1 MFFGINNKY
10 LKCPS
15 LYLTMLS
22 LFYLIYQPLYDIRY
36 KNFITIILFII
47 LFMEYIV
54 PSDIERILFTIIKN
68 KKRKNNHVKYIQ
80 RLLNKNNFYKIFYI
94 FHIPYILI
102 ICILLITINQYIPLI
117 FLLLQFVLNYIEIIY
132 IKTLLK

>member
-15 LYLTMLS
+15 LYLMALS
-22 LFYLIYQPLYDIRY
+22 LFSLLNTPFNNRY
-36 KNFITIILFII
+36 KICITIILLIMIFIEHIIPSDMDRII
-47 LFMEYIV
+47 LLLKYRK
-54 PSDIERILFTIIKN
+54 SHTIYLKN
-68 KKRKNNHVKYIQ
+68 I
-80 RLLNKNNFYKIFYI
+80 LNKNNFYKIFYI